1 MIHAFMFLFGLEY
14 AFIFPTVW
22 EYLQSL
28 GVQED
33 QTYWLRLC
41 LAAVT
46 VTCCQAGLVSS
57 RVMEQRIQIFNTGL
71 YSLAISQHVIMV
83 SRIVSGLE
91 KSIIIVYLTDTCR
104 STSIAERTPVHL
116 VFNIPRQ
123 VNCNELKKE
132 KDKFVFSCSKY
143 RAQGD

>member
-1 MIHAFMFLFGLEY
+1 MFLFGLEY

-41 LAAVT
+41 LAVMT

-57 RVMEQRIQIFNTGL
+57 RVMEQRIRIFNTGL
-71 YSLAISQHVIMV
+71 YSLAITQHVVIV
-83 SRIVSGLE
+83 SRLVSGLE
-91 KSIIIVYLTDTCR
+91 KSITIVYLNDTCR
-104 STSIAERTPVHL
+104 STSIAERTPVLL
-116 VFNIPRQ
+116 VFNIAFQ
-123 VNCNELKKE
+123 IG
-132 KDKFVFSCSKY
+132 
-143 RAQGD
+143 Q